1 MAARRARGDGAAP
14 PQGGGPAGAKR
25 EPAPPRTRDT
35 AAEAAQDPLP
45 KEEDASY
52 ISVSDLALSSL
63 DSEEILGTMQSYMD
77 ATVISIIE
85 DFGNLNENKL
95 MLDEQNEVSL
105 LTALT
110 EILGNTDDESLSPFD
125 SLPDSELLV
134 SPRESS
140 SLQKLLSLTRTP
152 TEGDLAPEDQRG
164 AKTSGSGASAHG
176 KVDLCLT
183 DTAWELPSPLFPESS
198 SPKAP
203 GRKPGRPRPRWGHT
217 GPCPPQR
224 SDGEE
229 EEAASPGPCLESC
242 LESCGS
248 PSWAPEL
255 DGAQDFPMH
264 LASPEAEEAVWQP
277 PCSTPRSEAAD
288 ESICSLS
295 ELVRAMHP
303 YSLPALATELGP
315 ADEELLGGGVVL
327 EIVGHGDTSGGTLE
341 IPVVVRPLLPEDQDP
356 FPVPLLPV
364 PALESEGATE
374 PGPGEAERGPP
385 QAALAPERE
394 DPGASREP
402 ESVGEPPGSP
412 GGTAL
417 SAPPASP
424 KPPRPRRG
432 RRKKSEA
439 QVLTEEG
446 PSGRRLR
453 SSSRLQPPARP
464 SVQVSDF
471 LERQL
476 EESQR
481 EARAPRPRGRPRVRP
496 AEAAAGRRP
505 SPGRME
511 RAPEPGPAPQS
522 PARPL
527 PPDGGEQQQPPEP
540 GEGPPGVAPRSPE
553 QPPAEVPGPRGR
565 PDAPRAEAK
574 PRPLSLSEYRQRRR
588 QRQAS
593 ERGAEP
599 RPVAGRWPSLPE
611 PPTELA
617 EIPCLLARPCRGV
630 EKPTPPKAP
639 QASPPVESPPQRS
652 VSPPSLEEP
661 PPLDEPA
668 LLPPI
673 GLAGD
678 LSGLTP
684 PSANPLPPARPV
696 GPPQVPLMVSPPAAE
711 QGAPGLPPA
720 PLPPPLLPMP
730 LAPAM
735 MPYAPD
741 PYPLYAPP
749 PSWPCYPPPPA
760 VGYPC
765 LPAPSGLPPAA
776 GTSNSFHMPPVPSVP
791 WAPPPVP
798 GPAYGSGGPYGPA
811 CWTPGPQ
818 QPYWAAM
825 PPPPVP
831 PPSMVHGVPPPRP
844 GPDGF
849 PASSPQSALPP
860 QLEPLTPI
868 GVPPLAPASPARK
881 PEATARG
888 ATHTTPPVAEINPD
902 PVPPEHPASKQPS
915 PGGRS
920 GGSKPTSGGPL
931 LDLATQVPGPKRK
944 APAAEV
950 PGPQLAERAAQA
962 GPGEPSPPPK
972 SKAGPGPGKCPVP
985 KPLGVRPAHL
995 RKLVFPPAL
1004 QARGTEDVVQA
1015 FISEIGIEASD
1026 LSSLLEQF
1034 EKSEAKKEAPCLAS
1048 AADTPAV
1055 GNSGGAETPQ
1065 EKRLLD
1071 RLQAPELANVA
1082 GLTPPATPP
1091 HQLWKPLAAVSL
1103 LGKPKSPRPA
1113 AAQEG
1118 ASNPT
1123 GAETKGLP
1131 PSRPRS
1137 KLLASIPVHVGS
1149 GDHDYCIVG
1158 PAPAPAQGVGS
1169 RWNVKHHQDI
1179 TIKPILSLSRPGP
1192 QPGETRREQLDH
1204 RTSEK
1209 REVGPP
1215 APAPSVLLSP
1225 EASPGREEDHPR
1237 THPALP
1243 AGTRGPVRCY
1253 RRRRDSTSPA
1263 GPAWQGRRARGSR
1276 SFGSCSNGAS
1286 EASSVSSSA
1295 SSSSSS
1301 SSSRSRS
1308 RSLSP
1313 PPKRWRR
1320 YRSRR
1325 SCSSRS
1331 SSRSSCGSWDRARRR
1346 SSSSSSSSSSAA
1358 SSLSYSSSSS
1368 SRSRSR
1374 SPSPRQRSNRRRRY
1388 DYYDSQDHY
1397 QRQRI
1402 LQKERAIEERRVVFV
1417 GKIPGRMT
1425 RAELKHRF
1433 SVFGEIEECT
1443 IHFRFEGDNYGFVTY
1458 RYAEEAFAAIES
1470 GHKLRRADEQPF
1482 DLCFGGRRQF
1492 CKRNYADLDSNREDF
1507 DPAPVKS
1514 KFDSLDFDTLLK
1526 QAQKSL
1532 RR

>member
-1 MAARRARGDGAAP
+1 
-14 PQGGGPAGAKR
+14 
-25 EPAPPRTRDT
+25 
-35 AAEAAQDPLP
+35 
-45 KEEDASY
+45 
-52 ISVSDLALSSL
+52 
-63 DSEEILGTMQSYMD
+63 MQSYMD

-134 SPRESS
+134 SPRENS
-140 SLQKLLSLTRTP
+140 SLQKLLNLTRAP
-152 TEGDLAPEDQRG
+152 TEGDLAPEEPWG
-164 AKTSGSGASAHG
+164 PKTSGSGPPTHG
-176 KVDLCLT
+176 KVDMCLA
-183 DTAWELPSPLFPESS
+183 DTTWELPSPLFPDCS
-198 SPKAP
+198 SPKTP
-203 GRKPGRPRPRWGHT
+203 GRKPARPRPRRGHP
-217 GPCPPQR
+217 GPSPLQR

-229 EEAASPGPCLESC
+229 EEAASPGPCLEPF
-242 LESCGS
+242 LEPCGS

-255 DGAQDFPMH
+255 DCAQDFPMH
-264 LASPEAEEAVWQP
+264 LASPEAEEAVWPP

-303 YSLPALATELGP
+303 YSLPALATEPGST
-315 ADEELLGGGVVL
+315 DEELLVGGGGVVL

-341 IPVVVRPLLPEDQDP
+341 IPVVVRPLMLGGLDDEDS
-356 FPVPLLPV
+356 FSAPLLPV
-364 PALESEGATE
+364 PALESEGTTE
-374 PGPGEAERGPP
+374 PGPGEAEQGPP
-385 QAALAPERE
+385 QAVLALERE

-402 ESVGEPPGSP
+402 ESVGEIPGSP
-412 GGTAL
+412 GGTAP
-417 SAPPASP
+417 SAPPATT
-424 KPPRPRRG
+424 KPPRSRRG

-439 QVLTEEG
+439 QVPTEEG
-446 PSGRRLR
+446 TSGRRLR
-453 SSSRLQPPARP
+453 SSSRNQPPARP

-476 EESQR
+476 EEAQR

-496 AEAAAGRRP
+496 AEAAGGRRP

-511 RAPEPGPAPQS
+511 RVPEPGPAPQS

-527 PPDGGEQQQPPEP
+527 QPNGGEQQPPEA
-540 GEGPPGVAPRSPE
+540 GEGPPVVAPRSPE
-553 QPPAEVPGPRGR
+553 QPPAELPGPQSQ
-565 PDAPRAEAK
+565 PDAPRVEAK

-593 ERGAEP
+593 ERGAES
-599 RPVAGRWPSLPE
+599 RPVVGKWPSLPE

-617 EIPCLLARPCRGV
+617 EIPCLLAQPCRDV

-639 QASPPVESPPQRS
+639 QASPPVGSPPQRS
-652 VSPPSLEEP
+652 ISPPSLEEP
-661 PPLDEPA
+661 PPLDGPE
-668 LLPPI
+668 LLSPI

-678 LSGLTP
+678 PSGLTP
-684 PSANPLPPARPV
+684 PLVNPLPAARPV
-696 GPPQVPLMVSPPAAE
+696 GPSQVPLVPPPAAE
-711 QGAPGLPPA
+711 QGVLSLPPA
-720 PLPPPLLPMP
+720 HLPPPQLPMT

-735 MPYAPD
+735 MPLAPD
-741 PYPLYAPP
+741 PYSLYAPP
-749 PSWPCYPPPPA
+749 PPWPCYPPPPPT

-765 LPAPSGLPPAA
+765 LPAPSGLSPAA
-776 GTSNSFHMPPVPSVP
+776 GTSNTFHMPPVPSVP
-791 WAPPPVP
+791 WVPPPAP
-798 GPAYGSGGPYGPA
+798 GPAYVSGGPYGPA
-811 CWTPGPQ
+811 GWTPGPQ
-818 QPYWAAM
+818 QPYWASM

-849 PASSPQSALPP
+849 PDGSPQSALPA
-860 QLEPLTPI
+860 QLEPLTPS
-868 GVPPLAPASPARK
+868 GVPPLAPASPSHN
-881 PEATARG
+881 PEATAQE
-888 ATHTTPPVAEINPD
+888 AAHPTPPGAEINLD
-902 PVPPEHPASKQPS
+902 PVPPEPPAPKQSS
-915 PGGRS
+915 PGGWS

-944 APAAEV
+944 APVAEA
-950 PGPQLAERAAQA
+950 PGPQLAERAVQA
-962 GPGEPSPPPK
+962 GTKEAGPEEPSPQPT
-972 SKAGPGPGKCPVP
+972 SKAGPRPGKCPIP

-995 RKLVFPPAL
+995 RRLVFPPAL
-1004 QARGTEDVVQA
+1004 QARGPEDVVQA

-1123 GAETKGLP
+1123 GTETKGLP

-1137 KLLASIPVHVGS
+1137 KLLAPTPIHVGS

-1158 PAPAPAQGVGS
+1158 TAPAQGVGS

-1179 TIKPILSLSRPGP
+1179 TIKPILSLGRPGP
-1192 QPGETRREQLDH
+1192 QPGETRQEQLDH

-1209 REVGPP
+1209 REAGPP

-1237 THPALP
+1237 THPSLP

-1374 SPSPRQRSNRRRRY
+1374 SRSPSPRQRSNRRRRY
-1388 DYYDSQDHY
+1388 EYYDSQDHY